1 MPTLRFP
8 ALSTTFLL
16 ATLCWGAAQAQTRL
30 ITEEEAKAPNL
41 PLPSSS
47 HTRAITRGPG
57 IRLLSPQE
65 VSARGFP
72 FKLAF
77 EPRGGAQIQADSVR
91 IEYLKQPV
99 IDLTPRL
106 SGALRGNALELAAA
120 AVPAGTHPLR
130 VTVRDSEGREA
141 QTIIQLHAK

>member
-1 MPTLRFP
+1 MPTLRFS
-8 ALSTTFLL
+8 ALTRTALL
-16 ATLCWGAAQAQTRL
+16 MALCWGSAQAQTRL
-30 ITEEEAKAPNL
+30 ITDDEAKAPNQAVTSGKL
-41 PLPSSS
+41 
-47 HTRAITRGPG
+47 TRAITRAPG
-57 IRLLSPQE
+57 IRLISPQE
-65 VSARGFP
+65 VSARAFP

-77 EPRGGAQIQADSVR
+77 EPRGGAHILPESVR

-106 SGALRGNALELAAA
+106 SGALHGNAIELAAA
-120 AVPAGTHPLR
+120 AVPAGIHPLR

>member
-1 MPTLRFP
+1 MPRLP
-8 ALSTTFLL
+8 LLTTAALL
-16 ATLCWGAAQAQTRL
+16 AFLCWGSVQAQTRL

-47 HTRAITRGPG
+47 HTRAITRAPG
-57 IRLLSPQE
+57 IRLISPAE
-65 VSARGFP
+65 VNARAFA

-77 EPRGGAQIQADSVR
+77 EPRGGAQIQPESVR
-91 IEYLKQPV
+91 IEYLKQPI

-106 SGALRGNALELAAA
+106 VSGLRGNAIDVAAM
-120 AVPAGTHPLR
+120 AVPTGTHPLR
-130 VTVRDSEGREA
+130 ISVRDSEGREA

>member
-1 MPTLRFP
+1 MTPLRFP
-8 ALSTTFLL
+8 VLRTILLL
-16 ATLCWGAAQAQTRL
+16 AILCGGAAHAQTRL

-47 HTRAITRGPG
+47 NTRAITRAPG
-57 IRLLSPQE
+57 IRLVSPHE

-77 EPRGGAQIQADSVR
+77 EPRGGAQIQPDSVR

-99 IDLTPRL
+99 VDLTSRL
-106 SGALRGNALELAAA
+106 SGALRGNALELATA